1 MLARA
6 RLRTIGALCV
16 RWERVVRSSPWEQ
29 DRSRAGAH
37 DWRRVGVGPL
47 VFGGP
52 GASARSSKG
61 QVLLAPLKIQKRFS
75 SHISLLETETL
86 NLILDP
92 PHVGRARDGERRAV
106 GGTACMGMPRALY
119 HAHGT

>member
-6 RLRTIGALCV
+6 RLRTIVALCV

-52 GASARSSKG
+52 GASARRARCC
-61 QVLLAPLKIQKRFS
+61 LPPLKIRKRFS

-92 PHVGRARDGERRAV
+92 PQDFDRGPFPLRARFCA
-106 GGTACMGMPRALY
+106 
-119 HAHGT
+119 

>member
-47 VFGGP
+47 VFGEGQVRAREGP
-52 GASARSSKG
+52 GAAYHPLRFGKG
-61 QVLLAPLKIQKRFS
+61 SVLTFLCSRPKR
-75 SHISLLETETL
+75 LT
-86 NLILDP
+86 
-92 PHVGRARDGERRAV
+92 
-106 GGTACMGMPRALY
+106 
-119 HAHGT
+119 

>member
-92 PHVGRARDGERRAV
+92 PLGPPRRAGV
-106 GGTACMGMPRALY
+106 EHWDGALRCVSVDPVLS
-119 HAHGT
+119 GCVV